1 MRTYLHI
8 LTKKDSS
15 KEDNAQP
22 WEGITGRVKFLI
34 KRETNRMLKEVRLDI
49 GKTSEHL
56 DQKIDVVDQKID
68 KLTVLMEQLV
78 ARNS

>member
-1 MRTYLHI
+1 M
-8 LTKKDSS
+8 
-15 KEDNAQP
+15 
-22 WEGITGRVKFLI
+22 KFLI
-34 KRETNRMLKEVRLDI
+34 KRETNRMLKEVKLDI

-56 DQKIDVVDQKID
+56 DQKIDEVDQKID